1 MTERLSNVPALMKR
15 KIVWAETIQQV
26 FVVLTHAVLTHARS
40 WSGGDGANIPVKLAG
55 TILIHNCTI

>member
-26 FVVLTHAVLTHARS
+26 FVVLTHARS

-55 TILIHNCTI
+55 TILIHNSTI